1 VSDRSSV
8 THPDTEAFA
17 AYLSDGLSAAERQAL
32 DAHLAECRD
41 CRAEM
46 VGARHLIAE
55 RRARARRRVLL
66 PAAVAA
72 AIGGLVLLAPL
83 GKGGAPVERL
93 RDVPTGRPAI
103 LVVTPAESGQVDAGA
118 VRFVWRGYGTAAL
131 YRLTLT
137 DVSGHP
143 VWVGETSDTM
153 VAVPSEVSLE
163 PNKEYL
169 WYVDALDLDGHSA
182 TSGIRRIRTRR

>member
-1 VSDRSSV
+1 MSDRTIV

-17 AYLSDGLSAAERQAL
+17 AYLSDGLSAPERQVL
-32 DAHLAECRD
+32 DAHLTECRD

-46 VGARHLIAE
+46 VGARHLIAQ
-55 RRARARRRVLL
+55 RRARARRRVVL

-72 AIGGLVLLAPL
+72 AIGGLILLVPL
-83 GKGGAPVERL
+83 RQENRSGERL
-93 RDVPTGRPAI
+93 RDVPTSRPAI

-118 VRFVWRGYGTAAL
+118 VRFVWRGYGTASL
-131 YRLTLT
+131 YRVTLT

-153 VAVPSEVSLE
+153 IAVPSDVSLGR
-163 PNKEYL
+163 NAEYL

-182 TSGIRRIRTRR
+182 TSGIRRIRTQP

>member
-1 VSDRSSV
+1 VSDRTIV

-17 AYLSDGLSAAERQAL
+17 AYLSDGLSVPERRAL

-41 CRAEM
+41 CRAEL
-46 VGARHLIAE
+46 VGARHLIAQ
-55 RRARARRRVLL
+55 RRASARRRVVL

-72 AIGGLVLLAPL
+72 AIGGLILLVPL
-83 GKGGAPVERL
+83 RQESRSGERL
-93 RDVPTGRPAI
+93 RDVPIGRPAI

-118 VRFVWRGYGTAAL
+118 VRFVWRGYGAASL
-131 YRLTLT
+131 YRVTLT
-137 DVSGHP
+137 DVSGRS

-153 VAVPSEVSLE
+153 IALPSDVSLGR
-163 PNKEYL
+163 NAEYL

-182 TSGIRRIRTRR
+182 TSGIRRIRTQP